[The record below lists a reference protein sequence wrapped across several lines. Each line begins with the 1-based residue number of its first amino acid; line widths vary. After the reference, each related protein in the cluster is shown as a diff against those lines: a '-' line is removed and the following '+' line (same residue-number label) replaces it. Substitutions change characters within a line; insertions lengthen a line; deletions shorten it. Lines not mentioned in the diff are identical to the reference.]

1 MKAFKFRLD
10 RALQLRERELKT
22 EESALEHL
30 LNQRVRMVD
39 EMKALDVSLQQAR
52 FSIQSQQFVRPAE
65 LVSLDRY
72 NGRVARE
79 RKEWQSKIAAHD
91 AVVEKQRAKVV
102 VARGGVRLLEKL
114 REKRKL
120 EWQAEGEKEMEEL
133 ATDFSAAQWLRL
145 RERQAAQSN

>member
-1 MKAFKFRLD
+1 MKAFKFSLD

-30 LNQRVRMVD
+30 LNQRVRMMD

-52 FSIQSQQFVRPAE
+52 VSIQSQQFVRPAE

-79 RKEWQSKIAAHD
+79 RKEWQSKIASHD

-120 EWQAEGEKEMEEL
+120 EWQAEGDKEMEEL

-145 RERQAAQSN
+145 RERPAAQSN

>member
-1 MKAFKFRLD
+1 M
-10 RALQLRERELKT
+10 
-22 EESALEHL
+22 
-30 LNQRVRMVD
+30 MD

-52 FSIQSQQFVRPAE
+52 VSIQSQQFVRPAE

-72 NGRVARE
+72 NVRVARE
-79 RKEWQSKIAAHD
+79 RKECQAKIAAHD

-102 VARGGVRLLEKL
+102 AARGGVRLLEKL

-120 EWQAEGEKEMEEL
+120 EWQAQGDKEMEEL

-145 RERQAAQSN
+145 RERQAVV

>member
-1 MKAFKFRLD
+1 MKAFKFSLD

-22 EESALEHL
+22 EEAALEHL
-30 LNQRVRMVD
+30 LNQRVRMMD

-52 FSIQSQQFVRPAE
+52 VSIQSQQFVRPAE

-72 NGRVARE
+72 NVRVARE
-79 RKEWQSKIAAHD
+79 RKEWQAKIAAHD

-102 VARGGVRLLEKL
+102 ASRGGVRLLEKL

-120 EWQAEGEKEMEEL
+120 EWQAQGDKEMEEL
-133 ATDFSAAQWLRL
+133 ATDFSAA
-145 RERQAAQSN
+145 